1 MDNESRHHAIR
12 VLKPCI
18 DRRDQDHEQEDD
30 HAPKD
35 QLLLPVLRLCVI
47 PAQGLDMNS
56 MVGLGPQ
63 SQQDLNGLGGCGD
76 QEVLIEGTVFA

>member
-1 MDNESRHHAIR
+1 MANESPDHALR
-12 VLKPCI
+12 TLKPCI
-18 DRRDQDHEQEDD
+18 DCPDQDHEQESE
-30 HAPKD
+30 HASKD

-56 MVGLGPQ
+56 MVGIGPQ
-63 SQQDLNGLGGCGD
+63 SQQDLNGLGGYGD